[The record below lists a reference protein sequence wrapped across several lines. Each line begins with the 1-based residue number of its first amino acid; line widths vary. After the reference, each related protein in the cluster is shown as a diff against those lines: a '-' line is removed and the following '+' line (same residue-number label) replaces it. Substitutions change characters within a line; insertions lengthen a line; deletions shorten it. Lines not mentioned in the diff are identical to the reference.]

1 MSKFEG
7 LPDLPA
13 NWLELLHAETVV
25 IQRNMPQD
33 REEAQ
38 AKAHQDTL
46 AELKEMQA
54 KCPQIY
60 QFIQISHEAMQTS
73 LRESGLKEDLAN
85 RLTGRFTLSTL
96 ALLRMLAISVNGQ
109 KG

>member
-1 MSKFEG
+1 MSKFDG

-13 NWLELLHAETVV
+13 NWLELLHAETIV

-33 REEAQ
+33 PQEAQ
-38 AKAHQDTL
+38 VKAHQDTM
-46 AELKEMQA
+46 AEIKELQE

-60 QFIQISHEAMQTS
+60 QFMQVSNEALRISLA
-73 LRESGLKEDLAN
+73 ESGLKEDQVN
-85 RLTGRFTLSTL
+85 RMTSRFILSTL
-96 ALLRMLAISVNGQ
+96 ALLRMLAVSIRTQ